1 MNDGSVSRPQ
11 PKIRT
16 IRRGYAV
23 GDILDE
29 MRISVTWPRG
39 GKRTTAPILS
49 RVLYAEPTGSPL
61 NATLVFRVPRLRSR

>member
-1 MNDGSVSRPQ
+1 MNDGSVSR

-29 MRISVTWPRG
+29 MRISVTWPR
-39 GKRTTAPILS
+39 
-49 RVLYAEPTGSPL
+49 
-61 NATLVFRVPRLRSR
+61 